1 MPDFSDPQRWV
12 IPAILV
18 VAVIGTALALLWEK
32 RRPSSH
38 TRSPEYLRAVASWS
52 QKSTAE
58 QEAYDNAVLDAA
70 EAAERAAAQTHSLY
84 RS

>member
-18 VAVIGTALALLWEK
+18 VSLIGAPLALWWEK
-32 RRPSSH
+32 RRPSSY
-38 TRSPEYLRAVASWS
+38 TRCPEVLEAWRSMSSDA
-52 QKSTAE
+52 
-58 QEAYDNAVLDAA
+58 QEAHDNAVLDAA

-84 RS
+84 GP